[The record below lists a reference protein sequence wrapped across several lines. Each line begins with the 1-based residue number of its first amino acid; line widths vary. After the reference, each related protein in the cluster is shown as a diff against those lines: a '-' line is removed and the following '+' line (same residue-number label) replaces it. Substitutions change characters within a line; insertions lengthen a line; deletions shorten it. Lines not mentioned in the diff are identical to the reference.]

1 MKAVDIAGRR
11 FGLLVAVRKTADRG
25 DFASRPWECVCD
37 CGAGRLILARDLLRA
52 EREAVAMSCGCRRL
66 VEPKPDGDV
75 GQRRRAGFIAAGLCS
90 RCGKTASAD
99 GRRLCSACLVRAPA
113 NAKRHRYMTPTERLW
128 AEVER
133 GAVDACWEWRG
144 KRTSFGYGRIVV
156 DGAAT
161 TTHRLSYRLHVG
173 PIAEGLFVCHRCD
186 NPPCCN
192 PAHLF
197 LGTVQDNT
205 ADMDRKGRRRT
216 GCPSDLTTDQV
227 IAIWNSQG
235 TASAVGAKFGI
246 SASAVKSIWQ
256 GRSWAKVTGGAAAH
270 HARAKS
276 SQPNSVSAERVAM
289 IRDLA
294 SLGLSMSEVS
304 RRTGVSI
311 PTATKYARRLDG
323 HIAATRA
330 AITPALCA
338 DHRRA

>member
-1 MKAVDIAGRR
+1 MKAIDIAGRR
-11 FGLLVAVRKTADRG
+11 FGLLVAVRKIADRG
-25 DFASRPWECVCD
+25 GFASRPWECVCD
-37 CGAGRLILARDLLRA
+37 CGAGRLVLARDLLRA
-52 EREAVAMSCGCRRL
+52 EREAVVMSCGCRRL

-90 RCGKTASAD
+90 RCGKTAAAN

-144 KRTSFGYGRIVV
+144 KKTSFGYGSLCHLGKK
-156 DGAAT
+156 DGA
-161 TTHRLSYRLHVG
+161 HRVAFMLSVG
-173 PIAEGLFVCHRCD
+173 PIPDGMFVCHRCD

-216 GCPSDLTTDQV
+216 GCPSDLTADQV

-235 TASAVGAKFGI
+235 TASSVGEKHGL
-246 SASAVKSIWQ
+246 SAGAVKSIWQ
-256 GRSWAKVTGGAAAH
+256 GRSWAKVTGGPATH
-270 HARAKS
+270 HVRAK
-276 SQPNSVSAERVAM
+276 PTPWNVVSADVVVE
-289 IRDLA
+289 IRRL
-294 SLGLSMSEVS
+294 SLLGLSMGEIE
-304 RRTGVSI
+304 RRTGISR
-311 PTATKYARRLDG
+311 PTVAKY
-323 HIAATRA
+323 TRA
-330 AITPALCA
+330 AIAAAASLNTTAPSA